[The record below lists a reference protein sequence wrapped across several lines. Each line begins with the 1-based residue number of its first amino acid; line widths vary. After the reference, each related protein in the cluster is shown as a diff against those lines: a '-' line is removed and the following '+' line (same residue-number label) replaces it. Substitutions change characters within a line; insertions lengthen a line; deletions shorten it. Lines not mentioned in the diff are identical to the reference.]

1 MTHLRSSILNKKE
14 KLKKNQSQLESTSKY
29 EDLQKY
35 LLQKQLQEQ
44 ISDKKIVQAEKQESE
59 LKHEIAVLEEKARLK
74 EELMHFANEIDDDLS
89 EHFKSWDNPDP
100 DPNAVSSFAE
110 DVVNDIPEDENA
122 SSNETGK
129 KGLLKLQIG
138 SE

>member
-89 EHFKSWDNPDP
+89 EDFKSWDNPDP
-100 DPNAVSSFAE
+100 DSNAVSSSAE
-110 DVVNDIPEDENA
+110 DVVNDILEDENA